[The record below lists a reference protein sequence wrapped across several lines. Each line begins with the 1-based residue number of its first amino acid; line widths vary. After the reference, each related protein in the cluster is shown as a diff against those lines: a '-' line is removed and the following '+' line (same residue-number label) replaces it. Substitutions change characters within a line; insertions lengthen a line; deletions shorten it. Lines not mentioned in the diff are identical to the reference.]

1 MSILFERID
10 ALAKEKQLSFR
21 EIEVSAGL
29 ANNSIR
35 RWNNSIPSADK
46 LAAVA
51 RVLQVSNDYLL
62 GVTDYHTIY
71 EEFNAKYNKNDEM
84 KQKVKELEAVDTIA
98 AHLEDKEITN
108 EKIEALAQYV
118 ELLFNKKK

>member
-21 EIEVSAGL
+21 EIEVSACL

-62 GVTDYHTIY
+62 GVTDYRTIY

>member
-35 RWNNSIPSADK
+35 GWNNSIPSADK

-62 GVTDYHTIY
+62 GVTDYRTIY

>member
-35 RWNNSIPSADK
+35 RWNNRFPSADK

-62 GVTDYHTIY
+62 GVTDYSTIY